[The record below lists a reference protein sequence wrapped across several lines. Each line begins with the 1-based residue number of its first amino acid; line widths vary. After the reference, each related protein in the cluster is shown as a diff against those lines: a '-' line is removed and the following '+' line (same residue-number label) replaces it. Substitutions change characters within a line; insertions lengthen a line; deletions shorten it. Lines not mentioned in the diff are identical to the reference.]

1 MEYLRSFY
9 QTPPSLKINIEAS
22 SHKPFKYLENNRLKE
37 YATFFP
43 SDNIK
48 GDFIIELNQNYFL
61 EHQGIKVNLIGIIE
75 NTKNPS
81 SSTKFYEEFLTISSA
96 DKINNE
102 ITKFNFNFPPKE
114 KPYES
119 YFGSSIKIRYYVC
132 VNVLSSTNNLS
143 NQIEIIILKPLSR
156 ELFLKEENPPLKME
170 IGVENL
176 IHIIFEVNK
185 TNYFLR
191 DVIIGKVKIIECNLE
206 IKYMVIQV
214 IRKENLNIL
223 NSSSNENTLMSIF
236 QLMDGS
242 PEEGIEIPIRLYL
255 SGIRSLTPSFTNI
268 DDKFSVQYFLS
279 IEFEDKEERTFF
291 KKMEIKL
298 ERLGNMTR
306 SNFILLKKSPK
317 EKEKKEKSS

>member
-22 SHKPFKYLENNRLKE
+22 SHKPLKYLENNQLKE

-143 NQIEIIILKPLSR
+143 NQLEIIILKPLSR

-214 IRKENLNIL
+214 IRKVNIL

-279 IEFEDKEERTFF
+279 IEIEDKEERTFF

-298 ERLGNMTR
+298 VRLGNMTR

-317 EKEKKEKSS
+317 EKEKKEKNS